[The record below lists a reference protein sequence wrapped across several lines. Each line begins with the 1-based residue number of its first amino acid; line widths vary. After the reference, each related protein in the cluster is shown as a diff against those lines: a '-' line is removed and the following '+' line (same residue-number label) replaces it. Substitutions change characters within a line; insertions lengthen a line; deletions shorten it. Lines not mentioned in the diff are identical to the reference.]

1 MNTSVTIQV
10 KSMNRI
16 MTSQKV
22 MSETLI
28 SLFSLL
34 TSILQNETS
43 WN

>member
-34 TSILQNETS
+34 ISTLQNVTS